1 MRPLVLAL
9 ALMMAGPARAEGEV
23 LDVARATVTLQDGR
37 TVAVSAGCWLST
49 ERCILTA
56 RELRRLQAENEVLR
70 QQPRPVPVVAVL
82 LAVALGAGV
91 GFAAAR
97 VLR

>member
-9 ALMMAGPARAEGEV
+9 ALALAGPAHAEGEV

-37 TVAVSAGCWLST
+37 TLAVSEGCWLST
-49 ERCILTA
+49 ERCVLTA
-56 RELRRLQAENEVLR
+56 RELRRLDAENAELR
-70 QQPRPVPVVAVL
+70 RQSARVPVVVLVAV
-82 LAVALGAGV
+82 VLGAGV

-97 VLR
+97 LAR